1 MQRHIV
7 FPWYFQHA
15 GAEGGGGG
23 GTAAGSGASGA
34 AGSAS
39 GSGGEGA
46 DRRRSARES
55 AFSNEDVEA
64 IVEERLAKARRTWE
78 KQFGGPGAID
88 ELDRLR
94 REEADRKRK
103 EEEAKGNYERA
114 LASAEERWTSKE
126 KSWLD
131 ERGTLLGKLR
141 EKTVRGAIIA
151 LSAERA
157 YKPDQIADLLERR
170 VQLDEAGYE
179 PKVLGPDGKPAF
191 VGGKPMTIDQLVN
204 AFLDDNPHLAKAAN
218 TGGAGGAQGGAS
230 TADGGQHGAAAGTA
244 GSREIVEARER
255 YEKAREQ
262 AEKMGGAAEIT
273 AAHKAKRDLDKLEAA
288 AAARR

>member
-1 MQRHIV
+1 
-7 FPWYFQHA
+7 
-15 GAEGGGGG
+15 
-23 GTAAGSGASGA
+23 
-34 AGSAS
+34 
-39 GSGGEGA
+39 
-46 DRRRSARES
+46 
-55 AFSNEDVEA
+55 VEA
-64 IVEERLAKARRTWE
+64 IVEERLGKARRTWE
-78 KQFGGPGAID
+78 KQFGGPGALD

-126 KSWLD
+126 KSWQD

-151 LSAERA
+151 LAADRA

-179 PKVLGPDGKPAF
+179 PKVLGLDGKPAF

-204 AFLDDNPHLAKAAN
+204 TFLDDNAHLAKAAN
-218 TGGAGGAQGGAS
+218 TGGAGGAAGGAS
-230 TADGGQHGAAAGTA
+230 TADGGQHGAGAGA
-244 GSREIVEARER
+244 GGVSREIAEAKAA
-255 YEKAREQ
+255 YEKAKEL
-262 AEKMGGAAEIT
+262 AEKLGGTTEIT
-273 AAHKAKRDLDKLEAA
+273 AAHKAKRELDKLEAA
-288 AAARR
+288 AARR